1 MAYKNWA
8 AIACFG
14 IASAT
19 ILGAFG
25 AHALKA
31 KLDPT
36 QLESYKTGVLY
47 LMLNSIAIL
56 ALGKQILRIPGILIW
71 VGTLLFSLSIV
82 ILSTRSLWLENPS
95 SFSWLGPIT
104 PLGGS
109 LIIIG
114 WIWTGIKISQSTV
127 EN

>member
-56 ALGKQILRIPGILIW
+56 ALGKLIYRVPGVLIW

-82 ILSTRSLWLENPS
+82 ILSTRTIWLDNTTA
-95 SFSWLGPIT
+95 FSWLGPVT

-109 LIIIG
+109 LIIAG
-114 WIWTGIKISQSTV
+114 WIWTGIKISQSSV